1 MNIRWLVRLGAF
13 VASSFL
19 LASTGSAYYYY
30 TYFAT
35 TAPPYN
41 PIVARFDLTTVNN
54 NTVPF
59 FIAGAAP
66 STMYPGDTFQAVI
79 SQIQAA
85 ANVWNGVSTSSL
97 RLAFGG
103 LYPAGTTQSAPGI
116 QIEFSDDIPPGL
128 LAYSSPTTFDYN
140 LVTAP
145 NGTFIPVT
153 LSVMHLPSN
162 LVAQGNGASYSEQ
175 FFITLV
181 HEFGHTL
188 GLQHTLASSVMS
200 TITTTA
206 ATKASP
212 LGADDTAG
220 ISLLYPAPNYLSTV
234 GSISGQVTMNGVGL
248 NLASVVVISPSNQAV
263 ATLTNP
269 DGTYQINGIPA
280 GLVGVDYY
288 VYVHP
293 LPAPL
298 QGEGTPDNIFYPH
311 NSAGVFL
318 APDTNFVTQFYPNTL
333 NPGPENQ
340 ILVQPGVVTENINF
354 AVSPSNSP
362 GISSVQT
369 YASITGTNNYIASRG
384 APVIAAE
391 TTTIAAYGA
400 GLLQPYNSSST
411 SYSITPSLSVNVM
424 GSAAQASNLR
434 PFLPPNPYIAVDI
447 SVSSF
452 AGTGPKHLMFS
463 TPGNLY
469 VLPAGITVVDQPPP
483 VISAL
488 APTTDSNGNPAVFI
502 AGLQFMPNT
511 QVLFDG
517 VPAVVETQTTNS
529 LLVTPPP
536 APPGYTASITA
547 LNPDGQSSLFYKPT
561 APTFTYASPASSAV
575 SAAGPSLVVSP
586 SMIPAGGSLT
596 LTVQGSGTNF
606 TQGVT
611 TVGFGTSDVLV
622 TQVNVTSPTQLTVN
636 VTPNVTISSA
646 NITITTGLEVISQAV
661 GSQVTATDPQQ

>member
-1 MNIRWLVRLGAF
+1 MVRLGAL
-13 VASSFL
+13 VASAFL

-35 TAPPYN
+35 TAAPYS
-41 PIVARFDLTTVNN
+41 PIVARFDLNALTN

-59 FIAGAAP
+59 FISGAAP
-66 STMYPGDTFQAVI
+66 SAMYQGDSFQAVV
-79 SQIQAA
+79 SQIEAA
-85 ANVWNGVSTSSL
+85 ANVWNGVSTSSV

-103 LYPAGTTQSAPGI
+103 FYSAGATQSAPGI
-116 QIEFSDDIPPGL
+116 QIEFSDDVPPGL
-128 LAYSSPTTFDYN
+128 LAYSSPTSFDYN
-140 LVTAP
+140 LVKAP

-162 LVAQGNGASYSEQ
+162 LSSYFSGPSYSEE

-188 GLQHTLASSVMS
+188 GLQHTLASSAMS
-200 TITTTA
+200 TITTSA
-206 ATKASP
+206 ATKANP
-212 LGADDTAG
+212 LGADDVAA
-220 ISLLYPAPNYLSTV
+220 ISLLYPAPNYMSTV

-248 NLASVVVISPSNQAV
+248 NLASVVAISPSNQAI

-280 GLVGVDYY
+280 GKKGVEYY

-318 APDTNFVTQFYPNTL
+318 TPDTNFVTQFYPNTQ
-333 NPGPENQ
+333 NPGPSNL
-340 ILVQPGVVTENINF
+340 ILVKPGIVTQSIDFN
-354 AVSPSNSP
+354 VSPASSP
-362 GISSVQT
+362 GISSVRT
-369 YASITGTNNYIASRG
+369 YTSVAGTSNYITSG
-384 APVIAAE
+384 TPLIAAE

-400 GLLQPYNSSST
+400 GLLQSYNSSST
-411 SYSITPSLSVNVM
+411 SYSITPGLSVGVL
-424 GSAAQASNLR
+424 GTAAQASNLR
-434 PFLPPNPYIAVDI
+434 PYLPPNPYIAVDV

-469 VLPAGITVVDQPPP
+469 VLPGGFTVVDQPPP
-483 VISAL
+483 VISGL
-488 APTTDSNGNPAVFI
+488 APTTDSNKNPAVFI
-502 AGLQFMPNT
+502 AGLQFTPNT

-517 VPAVVETQTTNS
+517 VPAVVESQTSNS

-536 APPGYTASITA
+536 APAGYTASITA
-547 LNPDGQSSLFYKPT
+547 LNPDGQSSLFLKPT
-561 APTFTYASPASSAV
+561 APTFTYGGPSSA
-575 SAAGPSLVVSP
+575 SGANPSLVVSP
-586 SMIPAGGSLT
+586 SVIPPGGSVT

-606 TQGVT
+606 TPGVT
-611 TVGFGTSDVLV
+611 AVGFGTSDVLV
-622 TQVNVTSPTQLTVN
+622 TQVNVIDATHLTVN
-636 VTPNVTISSA
+636 VTPNVTIGSA
-646 NITITTGLEVISQAV
+646 NITITTGLEVISQAL
-661 GSQVTATDPQQ
+661 GSQITVTNPQQQ

>member
-1 MNIRWLVRLGAF
+1 VIKRGMIR
-13 VASSFL
+13 VAALLASGFL

-35 TAPPYN
+35 TAPPYA
-41 PIVARFDLTTVNN
+41 PIVARFDLTALTN

-59 FIAGAAP
+59 VISGAAP
-66 STMYPGDTFQAVI
+66 SAMYPGDSFQAIV
-79 SQIQAA
+79 SQIEAA
-85 ANVWNGVSTSSL
+85 ANVWNGVSTSSI

-103 LYPAGTTQSAPGI
+103 FYSAGATQSAPGI
-116 QIEFSDDIPPGL
+116 QIEFSDDVPPGL
-128 LAYSSPTTFDYN
+128 LAYSSPTSFDYN

-153 LSVMHLPSN
+153 LSVMHLPSD
-162 LVAQGNGASYSEQ
+162 LIDYFSGPSYSEE

-212 LGADDTAG
+212 LGADDIAG
-220 ISLLYPAPNYLSTV
+220 ISLLYPAANYMSMV

-248 NLASVVVISPSNQAV
+248 NLASVVAISPSNQAI

-269 DGTYQINGIPA
+269 DGTFQISGIPA
-280 GLVGVDYY
+280 GVNGIEYY

-293 LPAPL
+293 LPPPL

-318 APDTNFVTQFYPNTL
+318 APDTNFVTQFYPNTQ
-333 NPGPENQ
+333 NPGPANL
-340 ILVQPGVVTENINF
+340 ILVQPGVVTQNINF
-354 AVSPSNSP
+354 SVSPASSP
-362 GISSVQT
+362 GISSVRT
-369 YASITGTNNYIASRG
+369 YTSVTGTNNYITAG
-384 APVIAAE
+384 TPLIAAE

-411 SYSITPSLSVNVM
+411 SYSITPGLSVGVL
-424 GSAAQASNLR
+424 GTAAQASNLR
-434 PFLPPNPYIAVDI
+434 PYLPPNPYIAIDV

-469 VLPAGITVVDQPPP
+469 VLPGGFTVVDQPPP

-517 VPAVVETQTTNS
+517 VPAVVESQNSNS

-536 APPGYTASITA
+536 APPGYTASIAA
-547 LNPDGQSSLFYKPT
+547 LNPDGQSSLSLKPT
-561 APTFTYASPASSAV
+561 APTFTYAAPASSAV
-575 SAAGPSLVVSP
+575 TAAGPSLVVSP

-596 LTVQGSGTNF
+596 LTVQGTGTNF
-606 TQGVT
+606 TPGVT

-622 TQVNVTSPTQLTVN
+622 TQVNVISPTQLTVN

-646 NITITTGLEVISQAV
+646 NITITTGLEVISQAL
-661 GSQVTATDPQQ
+661 GSQITATDPQQ

>member
-1 MNIRWLVRLGAF
+1 MKGRWVVRLGAL

-35 TAPPYN
+35 TAPPYA
-41 PIVARFDLTTVNN
+41 PIVARFDLTALTN

-59 FIAGAAP
+59 VISGAAP
-66 STMYPGDTFQAVI
+66 SAMYPGDSFQAIV

-85 ANVWNGVSTSSL
+85 ANVWNGVSTSSI

-103 LYPAGTTQSAPGI
+103 FYSAGATQSAPGI
-116 QIEFSDDIPPGL
+116 QIEFSDDVPPGL
-128 LAYSSPTTFDYN
+128 LAYSSPTSFDYN

-162 LVAQGNGASYSEQ
+162 LSSYFSGPSYSEE

-188 GLQHTLASSVMS
+188 GLQHTLTSSVMA

-206 ATKASP
+206 ATKANP
-212 LGADDTAG
+212 LGADDIAA
-220 ISLLYPAPNYLSTV
+220 ISLLYPAANYMSTV
-234 GSISGQVTMNGVGL
+234 GSIAGKVTMNGVGL
-248 NLASVVVISPSNQAV
+248 NLASVVAISPSNQAI

-269 DGTYQINGIPA
+269 DGTYQISGIPA
-280 GLVGVDYY
+280 GVNGIECY

-311 NSAGVFL
+311 NSAGAFL
-318 APDTNFVTQFYPNTL
+318 APDTGFVTQFYPNTQ
-333 NPGPENQ
+333 NPGPSNL
-340 ILVQPGVVTENINF
+340 ILVQPGAVTQSINF
-354 AVSPSNSP
+354 AVSPSSSA
-362 GISSVQT
+362 GISSVRT
-369 YASITGTNNYIASRG
+369 YTSVTGTNNYITSG
-384 APVIAAE
+384 TPLIAAE

-411 SYSITPSLSVNVM
+411 SYSITPGLSVNVL

-434 PFLPPNPYIAVDI
+434 PYLPPNPYIAVDV

-469 VLPAGITVVDQPPP
+469 VLPGGFTVVDQPPP

-488 APTTDSNGNPAVFI
+488 ASTTDSSGNPAVFI

-517 VPAVVETQTTNS
+517 VPAVVESQTNNT

-547 LNPDGQSSLFYKPT
+547 LNPDGQSSLFLKTT
-561 APTFTYASPASSAV
+561 APAFTYASPASSAATA
-575 SAAGPSLVVSP
+575 SGPSLVVSP
-586 SMIPAGGSLT
+586 SVIPAGGSVT
-596 LTVQGSGTNF
+596 LTVQGTGTNF
-606 TQGVT
+606 TPGVT

-622 TQVNVTSPTQLTVN
+622 TQVNVISPTQLTVN

-646 NITITTGLEVISQAV
+646 NITITTGLEVISQAL
-661 GSQVTATDPQQ
+661 GSQITATDPQQ